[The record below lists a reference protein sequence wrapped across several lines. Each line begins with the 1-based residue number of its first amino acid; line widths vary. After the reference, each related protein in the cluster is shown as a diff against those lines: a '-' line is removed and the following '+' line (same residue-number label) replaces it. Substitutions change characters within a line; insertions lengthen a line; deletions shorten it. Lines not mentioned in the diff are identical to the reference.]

1 MVIPEAY
8 YLQFHSENSA
18 HLKTQYKLWL
28 VFVIFILEN
37 M

>member
-18 HLKTQYKLWL
+18 HLKMQYKLWL
-28 VFVIFILEN
+28 VFVIFIPEN
-37 M
+37 I